1 MRSIFPL
8 LALGA
13 VFPAVPVLAEPQPF
27 LLDEIVLSGSLTP
40 VPADGYARAYSV
52 VTRAEIEARGLASV
66 EDALRALPGLSVS
79 TSGSSLTQIRI
90 RGGEANHTLVL
101 IDGIEASGGADSH
114 VFSGFGTED
123 IERIEVLRGPQS
135 VIYGSNASTGVVNI
149 ITRRAEPGRGH
160 GGGVE
165 VGNGA
170 AGSAWVTQRGDRGG
184 LALSLAARNDRGFD
198 YSGDGGGKDG
208 LDTRTAT
215 LTGDVAAT
223 ETLRVGAILRR
234 ERLRYDYDAE
244 NPDWAA
250 TDADSYIVDAPLF
263 GRRDGL
269 RGALWAEHEAFDGRL
284 TQRLQWQQS
293 RDRASENDG
302 PQRRGETQRLR
313 YRASVGLDGRVSDA
327 RHLLNLLAERQRDT
341 TSMAPDQRRQANAVA
356 LEYRAR
362 LDGLDVQAGLRHDD
376 NRAFGDFTSW
386 NIAASWQVPDMPLRL
401 RGSAGTGLVNPSFT
415 ELFGGFGTIGNPD
428 LRPEQ
433 NRSVDL
439 GVDWQWA
446 QGQVGLTWFRESLKD
461 EIEFFATP
469 SGDFSYRNQSGR
481 SPRQGVELAA
491 RMDATEVLSLG
502 ASYTYL
508 DAKNPDGS
516 VEIRRPRHEAGLNA
530 TLALLEGRAQVSGDL
545 RRVSGLWDTQFW
557 GGFETRE
564 LPAYTVVNLAAA
576 YDLTPNV
583 RATARVVNLFD
594 RSYSEVWGYASQ
606 GRTAYL
612 GLQAR
617 W

>member
-1 MRSIFPL
+1 M
-8 LALGA
+8 AD
-13 VFPAVPVLAEPQPF
+13 PQPF
-27 LLDEIVLSGSLTP
+27 LLDEIVLSGGLTP

-52 VTRAEIEARGLASV
+52 VTRAEIEERGLVTV
-66 EDALRALPGLSVS
+66 EDALRALPGVSVS
-79 TSGSSLTQIRI
+79 SSGGSLTQVRI

-101 IDGIEASGGADSH
+101 IDGIEASGGSDSH
-114 VFSGFGTED
+114 VFSGLGTND
-123 IERIEVLRGPQS
+123 IDRIEVLRGPQS
-135 VIYGSNASTGVVNI
+135 VIYGSNASGGVINI
-149 ITRRAEPGRGH
+149 ITRRAEQGRGH
-160 GGGVE
+160 GGSVE

-170 AGSAWVTQRGDRGG
+170 AGSGWVTQRGERGG

-198 YSGDGGGKDG
+198 HSGDGGERDG
-208 LDTRTAT
+208 LNSRSAT
-215 LTGDVAAT
+215 ISGDVAAT
-223 ETLRVGAILRR
+223 DSLRIGATLRR

-263 GRRDGL
+263 GQRDGL
-269 RGALWAEHEAFDGRL
+269 RAALWAELERFDGRV

-302 PQRRGETQRLR
+302 PQRRGETRTLK
-313 YRASVGLDGRVSDA
+313 YRASVGLDGRALDA

-341 TSMAPDQRRQANAVA
+341 NSVAPDQRRAVNSVA

-386 NIAASWQVPDMPLRL
+386 NVALSWQAPDLPLRL
-401 RGSAGTGLVNPSFT
+401 HGSAGTGLVNPSFT

-433 NRSVDL
+433 NRGVDL
-439 GVDWQWA
+439 GVEWQWP
-446 QGQVGLTWFRESLKD
+446 QGGLVGLTWFRESLED

-481 SPRQGVELAA
+481 SPREGVEMSARLAPT
-491 RMDATEVLSLG
+491 DALTIG

-530 TLALLEGRAQVSGDL
+530 TLSVLDGRGQLSGEV
-545 RRVSGLWDTQFW
+545 RRVSGLPDTQFW
-557 GGFETRE
+557 GDFETRE
-564 LPAYTVVNLAAA
+564 LPAYTVVNVAAG

-594 RSYSEVWGYASQ
+594 RAYSDVWGYASQ
-606 GRTAYL
+606 DRTAHI

>member
-1 MRSIFPL
+1 MRRSLSL

-13 VFPAVPVLAEPQPF
+13 VFPALPALAEPQPF
-27 LLDEIVLSGSLTP
+27 LLEEIVLSGGLTP
-40 VPADGYARAYSV
+40 VPADGYARAHSV
-52 VTRAEIEARGLASV
+52 ITRDEIEARGLATV
-66 EDALRALPGLSVS
+66 EDALRALPGISVS
-79 TSGSSLTQIRI
+79 TSGGSLSQVRI

-101 IDGIEASGGADSH
+101 IDGIEASGGTDSH
-114 VFSGFGTED
+114 IFSGLGAED

-135 VIYGSNASTGVVNI
+135 VIYGSNASGGVVNI
-149 ITRRAEPGRGH
+149 ITRRAEPGLGY
-160 GGGVE
+160 GGSVE
-165 VGNGA
+165 VGNGT

-184 LALSLAARNDRGFD
+184 LALSLAARDDRGFD
-198 YSGDGGGKDG
+198 QSGDGGGKDG

-215 LTGDVAAT
+215 LSGDVAAT

-250 TDADSYIVDAPLF
+250 TDSDSYIVDAPLF

-293 RDRASENDG
+293 RDQASENDG
-302 PQRRGETQRLR
+302 PQRRGETRALK
-313 YRASVGLDGRVSDA
+313 YRASVGLDGRASDA

-341 TSMAPDQRRQANAVA
+341 TSMAPDQRRQANSVA

-386 NIAASWQVPDMPLRL
+386 SIAASWQVPDMPLRL

-433 NRSVDL
+433 NRGVDL
-439 GVDWQWA
+439 GVEWQLT
-446 QGQVGLTWFRESLKD
+446 QGLVGLTWFRESLED
-461 EIEFFATP
+461 EIEFFRTP

-481 SPRQGVELAA
+481 SPREGVELSA
-491 RMDATEVLSLG
+491 RLAPTDALTLG

-516 VEIRRPRHEAGLNA
+516 VEIRRPRHEAALSA
-530 TLALLEGRAQVSGDL
+530 TLSVLEGRGQVSGDL
-545 RRVSGLWDTQFW
+545 RRVSGLSDTQFW
-557 GGFETRE
+557 GDFETRE
-564 LPAYTVVNLAAA
+564 LPAYTVVNVAAG

-606 GRTAYL
+606 GRTAHI

>member
-1 MRSIFPL
+1 M
-8 LALGA
+8 
-13 VFPAVPVLAEPQPF
+13 
-27 LLDEIVLSGSLTP
+27 
-40 VPADGYARAYSV
+40 
-52 VTRAEIEARGLASV
+52 
-66 EDALRALPGLSVS
+66 
-79 TSGSSLTQIRI
+79 
-90 RGGEANHTLVL
+90 
-101 IDGIEASGGADSH
+101 
-114 VFSGFGTED
+114 
-123 IERIEVLRGPQS
+123 
-135 VIYGSNASTGVVNI
+135 
-149 ITRRAEPGRGH
+149 
-160 GGGVE
+160 
-165 VGNGA
+165 
-170 AGSAWVTQRGDRGG
+170 
-184 LALSLAARNDRGFD
+184 
-198 YSGDGGGKDG
+198 
-208 LDTRTAT
+208 
-215 LTGDVAAT
+215 
-223 ETLRVGAILRR
+223 
-234 ERLRYDYDAE
+234 
-244 NPDWAA
+244 
-250 TDADSYIVDAPLF
+250 
-263 GRRDGL
+263 
-269 RGALWAEHEAFDGRL
+269 
-284 TQRLQWQQS
+284 
-293 RDRASENDG
+293 
-302 PQRRGETQRLR
+302 
-313 YRASVGLDGRVSDA
+313 DGRVSDA